1 MPPIIRR
8 VEFRKPDRKTYVK
21 NYNKTIYQTRKAK
34 GICVECGKVPAVKP
48 SVRCEECKKC
58 AAERSAKSYSNR
70 KGN

>member
-1 MPPIIRR
+1 MPIVKRT
-8 VEFRKPDRKTYVK
+8 EFRKPDRKTYVK

-34 GICVECGKVPAVKP
+34 GICVECGKNPNDKP
-48 SVRCEECKKC
+48 SVRCKECKKC